1 MKKLTDELGNPIS
14 NDNFSLSTGI
24 PGITVIEDT
33 YMMNK
38 LAHFNRERIPE
49 RVVHAKGSGA
59 FGYFEVT
66 NDLTKYTCAKFLS
79 KVGKKTEMLA
89 RFSTV
94 GGERGSSDSVRD
106 PRGFALKFYTE
117 DGNYDLVGNNTPVF
131 FIRDAMKFPDFIHTQ
146 KRDPKTNLK
155 NPNMVWDFFS
165 LIPESMHQV
174 LILFSDRGIP
184 KGFRHM
190 HGFGTNTFMWFNEK
204 NQYCWVKYHFKTEQ
218 GIENLTEE
226 EAGKLSGTDPDS
238 STRDLY
244 DSIKA
249 GNYPSWKVYVQ
260 IMTPEEAKKYR
271 FDPFDPTKVWYHKD
285 YPLIPLGRMV
295 LNRNPQNFFTDI
307 EQAAFSPSHFVNGIG
322 PSPDK
327 LLQGRLMAYPDAHR
341 HRVGPNVNELSVNVA
356 RSQITTYQKDGAMA
370 DNSQGNTKL
379 NYFPNTYEDVYTD
392 SRYKTPNFDISGF
405 IQRHTYPSSDIDF
418 EQPGELYRR
427 VMNDKQKD
435 ILITNICE
443 SLSLADLKLQYR
455 QTALFYKTDV
465 NLGTRIADKLGLSIE
480 NIRAL
485 AAMTQEQRVFNTK

>member
-1 MKKLTDELGNPIS
+1 MRKLTDELGNSIS

-94 GGERGSSDSVRD
+94 GGEKGSSDSARD

-146 KRDPKTNLK
+146 KRDPKNNLK

-165 LIPESMHQV
+165 LTPESMHQV
-174 LILFSDRGIP
+174 LILFSDRGLP
-184 KGFRHM
+184 RGFRHM

-204 NQYCWVKYHFKTEQ
+204 NEYCWVKYHFKTEQ
-218 GIENLTEE
+218 GIENYTQD
-226 EAGKLSGTDPDS
+226 EANILSGIDPDS
-238 STRDLY
+238 SARDLY
-244 DSIKA
+244 ENIKC

-260 IMTPEEAKKYR
+260 IMSAQEAKKYR

-295 LNRNPQNFFTDI
+295 LDKNPQNFYTDI
-307 EQAAFSPSHFVNGIG
+307 EQAAFSPSHFVKGIG

-341 HRVGPNVNELSVNVA
+341 HRIGVNVNELSVNKAKNMV
-356 RSQITTYQKDGAMA
+356 TTYQKDGNMA
-370 DNSQGNTKL
+370 DDSQGNTKL
-379 NYFPNTYEDVYTD
+379 NYFPNSYEDVYTD
-392 SRYKTPNFDISGF
+392 DKYKLPNFDISGF
-405 IQRHTYPSSDIDF
+405 IQRHTYSSSDIDF

-427 VMNDKQKD
+427 VMNDNQKT
-435 ILITNICE
+435 ILIKNICD
-443 SLSLADLKLQYR
+443 SLKLADLKLQYR
-455 QTALFYKTDV
+455 MTALFYKTDV
-465 NLGTRIADKLGLSIE
+465 NLGTRISDILGLNID

-485 AAMTQEQRVFNTK
+485 AAMTQEQRVMNTK